1 MKIDLKGQIA
11 IVTGASSGIGKTI
24 AIKLAESGAN
34 VALMSRNKEALLK
47 VSEEIK
53 GLGRNAW
60 ILQTDITNFSE
71 VHKNIEEFVS
81 ENKRI
86 DILINNAGISEAAML
101 WKMTEEQWDR
111 VIAVNL
117 KGCFNCLH
125 AVAPIFKN
133 QNYGKVVNISSIN
146 AFRGKMGL
154 INYSAAK
161 AGIIGLTKTAAIEL
175 AKFNVNVNV
184 VAPGMIETPMV
195 SELPQEI
202 LERARNESLFKR
214 LGTTEDVAYLVVFLC
229 SEYAKHITGAVIPVD
244 GGQYLSSIF

>member
-1 MKIDLKGQIA
+1 MEINLQGRNA
-11 IVTGASSGIGKTI
+11 VVTGASSGIGKTI
-24 AIKLAESGAN
+24 ALKLAEAGAN
-34 VALMSRNKEALLK
+34 IALMSRNIEALSK
-47 VSEEIK
+47 VAEEIK
-53 GLGRNAW
+53 NIGREVW
-60 ILQTDITNFSE
+60 ILQADITNFAE
-71 VHKNIEEFVS
+71 VHNKINGYIER
-81 ENKRI
+81 NNRI

-101 WKMTEEQWDR
+101 WKMTEEQWDK

-125 AVAPIFKN
+125 AVAPYFKN

-195 SELPQEI
+195 TELPKEV

-229 SEYAKHITGAVIPVD
+229 SDLAKHITGAVIPVD
-244 GGQYLSSIF
+244 GGQYLSTIF